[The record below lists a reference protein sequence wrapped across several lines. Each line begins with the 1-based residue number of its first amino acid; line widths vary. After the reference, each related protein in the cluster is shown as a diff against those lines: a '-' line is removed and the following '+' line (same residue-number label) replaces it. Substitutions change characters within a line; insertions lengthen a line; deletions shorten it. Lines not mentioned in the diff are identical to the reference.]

1 MAKRGPPSG
10 GSGSP
15 RPTGPRPVPQP
26 PPQPPIKIF
35 LSRSQKTDGNWVIV
49 ASAHKAGKPEAGVSF
64 IFIQNG
70 SQKTEQTD
78 SKGVCTF
85 NAVPGKL
92 EIHTPEKQE
101 EFNLEPLPP
110 PKKPPI
116 SYPAAPSD
124 MNPFL
129 KPVHWFWVRFTTK
142 NDNQNNFRAKTFWV
156 VWIFWMMFNI
166 FAIGIGPNKPLFP
179 TSISASAETRKA
191 DTAEK
196 RKNLAERGQFKTDQ
210 ELAGKKEIAKTK
222 SSWFKKTAST
232 LSWWLW
238 LLSIV
243 AIPILL
249 IYTIISFKE
258 EAGSAI
264 SKAFKGHTAS
274 SASPNPTSGGGGK
287 HSVMSSIG
295 KAFKF
300 FLEEI
305 TIAKFFR
312 RWL

>member
-1 MAKRGPPSG
+1 M
-10 GSGSP
+10 
-15 RPTGPRPVPQP
+15 
-26 PPQPPIKIF
+26 
-35 LSRSQKTDGNWVIV
+35 

-156 VWIFWMMFNI
+156 VWIFWMIFNI

-179 TSISASAETRKA
+179 PASLHRQKQEKPIRQRK
-191 DTAEK
+191 EK
-196 RKNLAERGQFKTDQ
+196 TLPSVVSSKQIKSWQEKKKSPKQNLAG
-210 ELAGKKEIAKTK
+210 LKKQQA
-222 SSWFKKTAST
+222 
-232 LSWWLW
+232 LCL
-238 LLSIV
+238 
-243 AIPILL
+243 
-249 IYTIISFKE
+249 
-258 EAGSAI
+258 
-264 SKAFKGHTAS
+264 
-274 SASPNPTSGGGGK
+274 GGCGYCP
-287 HSVMSSIG
+287 
-295 KAFKF
+295 
-300 FLEEI
+300 
-305 TIAKFFR
+305 
-312 RWL
+312 